1 MRHPSPPDDH
11 LPPDNPS
18 PPRWTY
24 GVGLASP
31 SSGTE
36 VIYESPEEYEEE
48 DVPELIYSPETKK
61 RRDAED
67 KRRDEE
73 FKREIDEM
81 TSESDEFD
89 PTGKTPEQMDA
100 MIAKYHMDCHNSRME
115 AIRRRDLLQ
124 GTCRSCTLPHLYS
137 PGVCPAF
144 AGVDPA
150 PHVPHVPRQ
159 IRPAEDWSV
168 LVSGDGDPDVSRY
181 NELERKRAAR
191 EYGPVKSVPQ
201 LRLCGPIRPAGPIP
215 PLDTKLL
222 VTSKVFLLLS

>member
-1 MRHPSPPDDH
+1 MVPGHMVDPSPPDDR

-24 GVGLASP
+24 GDSLASP

-48 DVPELIYSPETKK
+48 DAPELIYSPETKK

-73 FKREIDEM
+73 LKREIDEM

-89 PTGKTPEQMDA
+89 PTGKTPEQLDA
-100 MIAKYHMDCHNSRME
+100 VIAKYHMDCHNSRME

-124 GTCRSCTLPHLYS
+124 GTCRSCTLPQLYS
-137 PGVCPAF
+137 PSVCAAF
-144 AGVDPA
+144 AAADPA
-150 PHVPHVPRQ
+150 PHVPERF
-159 IRPAEDWSV
+159 RPAEDW
-168 LVSGDGDPDVSRY
+168 
-181 NELERKRAAR
+181 
-191 EYGPVKSVPQ
+191 
-201 LRLCGPIRPAGPIP
+201 
-215 PLDTKLL
+215 
-222 VTSKVFLLLS
+222 